1 MVTDLERR
9 SLTTI
14 CPGSFSMLLS
24 ETASVEGVAT
34 GLVAAEVVV
43 TMVLSGADGAAV
55 VDVGPDS
62 DVVVTGAAPVSSSV
76 LVGVASVDG
85 AGVPSNTTSS
95 GAEQDAITR
104 TPTTSNAIVASLA
117 CGSPVGRTVIA
128 RL

>member
-34 GLVAAEVVV
+34 GLVTAEVVA
-43 TMVLSGADGAAV
+43 TAVLSAADGAAV
-55 VDVGPDS
+55 VEEGPGS
-62 DVVVTGAAPVSSSV
+62 DVVVAGAPACPLV
-76 LVGVASVDG
+76 LAGVASVDG

-95 GAEQDAITR
+95 GPEQAATTS
-104 TPTTSNAIVASLA
+104 TPTARTAEVAHFEVRL
-117 CGSPVGRTVIA
+117 PVRGTLIK
-128 RL
+128 